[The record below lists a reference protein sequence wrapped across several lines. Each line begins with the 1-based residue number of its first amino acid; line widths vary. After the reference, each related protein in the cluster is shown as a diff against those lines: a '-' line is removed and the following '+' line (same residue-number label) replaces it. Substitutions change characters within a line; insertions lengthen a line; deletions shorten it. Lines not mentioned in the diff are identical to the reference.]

1 MNSVPDYSTAT
12 NKAYEILSKV
22 YPFNLETDIFK
33 ILSLFPN
40 IAIHT
45 YTEIANRFFESFH
58 DFMDTASSEYGYTIY
73 NPYTGKTEIF
83 YNDTKD
89 YSTIKFTLAHEL
101 GHIVLGHTEDN
112 DISRKEASCF
122 ARNLLCPVPVID
134 ELELK
139 TVNDLVV
146 VFEVG
151 ESMATVSSNYF
162 ESDRYYIRK
171 DLEVTLHLQTYA
183 YMCGYSSIEEMYG
196 VSYRTG

>member
-1 MNSVPDYSTAT
+1 MSSVPDYSAAT

-139 TVNDLVV
+139 TVNDLVM

-151 ESMATVSSNYF
+151 EPMATVSSNYF

-171 DLEVTLHLQTYA
+171 DLEDTLHLQTYA

-196 VSYRTG
+196 ISYKTG

>member
-1 MNSVPDYSTAT
+1 MSSVPDYSTAT

-22 YPFNLETDIFK
+22 YPFNLETDINK

-45 YTEIANRFFESFH
+45 YREIANRFFESFH
-58 DFMDTASSEYGYTIY
+58 DFMDTVPSEHGFIIR
-73 NPYTGKTEIF
+73 NPRTNRVEIL

-101 GHIVLGHTEDN
+101 GHIVLGHKEDN
-112 DISRKEASCF
+112 DISQKEANCF

-139 TVNDLVV
+139 TVNDLVI

-151 ESMATVSSNYF
+151 EPMATVSLNYF

-171 DLEVTLHLQTYA
+171 DLEDTLHLQTYA

-196 VSYRTG
+196 VSYKTG

>member
-1 MNSVPDYSTAT
+1 MDTVPSEHGFIIRNPRT
-12 NKAYEILSKV
+12 NRVEIL
-22 YPFNLETDIFK
+22 
-33 ILSLFPN
+33 
-40 IAIHT
+40 
-45 YTEIANRFFESFH
+45 
-58 DFMDTASSEYGYTIY
+58 
-73 NPYTGKTEIF
+73 

-101 GHIVLGHTEDN
+101 GHIVLGHKEDN
-112 DISRKEASCF
+112 DISQKEANCF

-139 TVNDLVV
+139 TVNDLVI

-151 ESMATVSSNYF
+151 EPMATVSLNYF

-171 DLEVTLHLQTYA
+171 DLEDTLHLQTYA

-196 VSYRTG
+196 VFYKTG

>member
-1 MNSVPDYSTAT
+1 MSSAPDYFTAT

-22 YPFNLETDIFK
+22 SPFGLETDIFR

-45 YTEIANRFFESFH
+45 YTKIAYRFFESFY
-58 DFMDTASSEYGYTIY
+58 DLLDTVSSEHGFSIR
-73 NPYTGKTEIF
+73 NPQTGKIEIF

-89 YSTIKFTLAHEL
+89 YTTIKFTLAHEL

-112 DISRKEASCF
+112 DISQKEASCF

-134 ELELK
+134 ELELE
-139 TVNDLVV
+139 TVNDLVM

-151 ESMATVSSNYF
+151 EPMATVSLNYF

-171 DLEVTLHLQTYA
+171 DLEDTLHLQTYA

-196 VSYRTG
+196 VSYKTG

>member
-1 MNSVPDYSTAT
+1 MSSVPDYSTAT

-22 YPFNLETDIFK
+22 YPFNLETDINK

-45 YTEIANRFFESFH
+45 YREIANRFFESFH
-58 DFMDTASSEYGYTIY
+58 DFMDTVPSEHSFIIRSPRT
-73 NPYTGKTEIF
+73 NRVEIL

-101 GHIVLGHTEDN
+101 GHIVLGHKEDN
-112 DISRKEASCF
+112 DISQKEANCF

-139 TVNDLVV
+139 TVNDLVI

-151 ESMATVSSNYF
+151 EPMATVSLNYF

-171 DLEVTLHLQTYA
+171 DLEDTLHLQTYA

-196 VSYRTG
+196 VSYKTG

>member
-1 MNSVPDYSTAT
+1 MSSAPDYSTAT

-22 YPFNLETDIFK
+22 DPFNLETDINK

-45 YTEIANRFFESFH
+45 YTEIANRFFESFY
-58 DFMDTASSEYGYTIY
+58 DYLGTVSSEYGYTIY
-73 NPYTGKTEIF
+73 NPYIGKAEIF

-89 YSTIKFTLAHEL
+89 YRTIKFTLAHEL

-112 DISRKEASCF
+112 DISQKEASCF
-122 ARNLLCPVPVID
+122 ARNLLCPVPIID
-134 ELELK
+134 IF
-139 TVNDLVV
+139 D
-146 VFEVG
+146 VG
-151 ESMATVSSNYF
+151 ELMAAVSFNYF

-171 DLEVTLHLQTYA
+171 DLKDTLRLQTYA

-196 VSYRTG
+196 ISYKTG

>member
-1 MNSVPDYSTAT
+1 MSSAPDYSTAT

-22 YPFNLETDIFK
+22 DPFNLETDINK

-45 YTEIANRFFESFH
+45 YTEIANRFFESFY
-58 DFMDTASSEYGYTIY
+58 DYLGTVSSEYGYTIY
-73 NPYTGKTEIF
+73 NPYIGKAEIF

-89 YSTIKFTLAHEL
+89 YRTIKFTLAHEL

-112 DISRKEASCF
+112 DISQKEASCF
-122 ARNLLCPVPVID
+122 ARNLLCPVPIID

-139 TVNDLVV
+139 TINDIIYI
-146 VFEVG
+146 FDVG
-151 ESMATVSSNYF
+151 ELMAAVSFNYF

-171 DLEVTLHLQTYA
+171 DLKDTLRLQTYA

-196 VSYRTG
+196 ISYKTG